1 MEELPGSVA
10 SWSLEEQEVVEH
22 FKQHH
27 YQNSEGRFIVPL
39 SKHTNVKPLG
49 ESRSQAV
56 RRFMYLEQSLRKK
69 NQHEPFTSMM
79 QEYFNLGHAESVPE
93 KDFDKPES
101 DVFYFSLHVVY
112 KESSTTT
119 KVRAV
124 FDASAKTA
132 SGVSLNDQL
141 QIGPTVHP
149 PLVHVQCTPL
159 IPFQKDCCH
168 NRCQQNVISN

>member
-1 MEELPGSVA
+1 
-10 SWSLEEQEVVEH
+10 
-22 FKQHH
+22 
-27 YQNSEGRFIVPL
+27 
-39 SKHTNVKPLG
+39 
-49 ESRSQAV
+49 
-56 RRFMYLEQSLRKK
+56 
-69 NQHEPFTSMM
+69 MM

-93 KDFDKPES
+93 RDFDKPES
-101 DVFYFSLHVVY
+101 DVFYFSLHIVY

-141 QIGPTVHP
+141 QVGPTVHP